1 MTDDLDACTL
11 PTAERPLR
19 RAEFGDLF
27 HGTLAVERPTAR
39 HARFRLAAEPGLAER
54 VADLAA
60 RESECCAF
68 FAFTVTSL
76 PSGDVAFDVEVPEAY
91 VGVLDAMVDMAAV

>member
-19 RAEFGDLF
+19 RAEFDDLF
-27 HGTLAVERPTAR
+27 RGTLAVERPTAR
-39 HARFRLAAEPGLAER
+39 HARFRLAGAPGLADR
-54 VADLAA
+54 VTDLAA

-68 FAFTVTSL
+68 FAFTVTAL
-76 PSGDVAFDVEVPEAY
+76 PGGDVAFDVEVPDAY
-91 VGVLDAMVDMAAV
+91 VGVLDAMVQRAA